1 MAGVDCGKFDLAN
14 LPQDEMVALEQT
26 IWLKAQVEERI
37 LIVDDKPHV
46 IIVFP
51 NKVNAGVCPDNKQL
65 NKQIAH
71 LTNSITDAS
80 NPSSGSGSG
89 SESTYKARSISD
101 NPDVVS
107 TSQSAE
113 SGLGASDLNAMGYEP
128 APVIPAAAIVPMK
141 SNVKTYGPYTSSNF
155 NSSFGGTSIETNPE
169 LCPWVF
175 GSVGLMNSAGSS
187 LVESKALGLVKAETG
202 SVTIPGLPVAGLS
215 TLGSQVAG
223 AGPNLSGMT
232 FTFGSNGIST
242 TYEFSTYTPKFGN
255 LTTSQI
261 DKIKSIARNRQEQLK
276 FLRSQAILQNK
287 IGRQIQKINN
297 AVKGNDK
304 GNLKLPKG
312 DKNSVQRLLMGEIYG
327 VTSTREGGTT
337 TQNKTVVALGT
348 LEKGS
353 VEMVKGYAQKAY
365 MSLDGIFGPV
375 SLKGDGSL
383 PRFTK
388 YTPGCHK
395 ASTIQPQPPFSLY
408 QEPESHDE
416 YNLKIDQDHSNP
428 LTNDF
433 SSGGHHHEGAGK
445 GHVIDI
451 VGRGSS
457 VPTDGLMTTLYT
469 TEEQARYSSD
479 YRFLGLRGP
488 LVLHAWGYDT
498 DGKPIPNAA
507 DTLSATS
514 GGVFKEEYLK
524 DKFLA
529 NWLQH
534 PTSWPVGPVDLRFDR
549 KRGMWVTPQGYK
561 IVIAKLKEKLEAFKS
576 ADAKLINENT
586 DKDQKYGPDLWD
598 KDGNKVKA
606 TDDDDSEAFIKV
618 VDRIGVAIEK
628 DQLVYAYYDT
638 YKCEYVAIPNSKTQ
652 SVVKFALVQDKNTT
666 DRTVSAILV
675 DEYGYPTKKDG
686 ITPVANQNE
695 FNANIISVRD
705 PYLSN
710 FDLPPPRGPGTI
722 PGELSAFGP
731 ALGSPSLVEHKN
743 GIVLTDGYSDNYK
756 TVGPFIGYALKK
768 EGQSSTYSE
777 GIGEIVGSSGTT
789 YDIIALE
796 SFAKY
801 IFGKVGTKSG
811 VFNGC
816 FLGARGG
823 HRQGVVPVGRGHG
836 NLPNNLNAIVR
847 NNMFGFIG
855 AHGFI
860 LGDIIDNPNGAG
872 NIFNDVDGCKFVAIL
887 DNEISTT
894 THLYYDMIECERT
907 ALSCSWHVKTQEC
920 ANSLN
925 HSYIQFNGESSGCLE
940 GTFIQGF
947 MWDPTVSLTNYNT
960 TTLSNNGENKNDLNT
975 GELIKGSR
983 GSAFLTG
990 ITAEGHLIY
999 TIVSKSE
1006 IANVAQRYVSATDP
1020 GLFGCP
1026 DFDQNGRKILDTD
1039 IFWDGIQPTG
1049 LPSAYKPKI
1058 TMSDNQQWMTYDSGI
1073 VTASWDEYGTRLANF
1088 EGQIQDCKYKII
1100 YAQEAPVIMTCIAHS
1115 KFTPE
1120 DEDGVALENALNLI
1134 YSSCQ
1139 GANKEPIPTILNG
1152 NVFNPMGCGAE
1163 VGDLVTI
1170 QRVFVGSNMANNKPG
1185 HPASNYKY
1193 IIIQTGKLVAQVL

>member
-46 IIVFP
+46 IIIFP
-51 NKVNAGVCPDNKQL
+51 NKVNAGVCEDNKQL
-65 NKQIAH
+65 NKQVAH
-71 LTNSITDAS
+71 ATNCLTNNS
-80 NPSSGSGSG
+80 NPSPSSSSG
-89 SESTYKARSISD
+89 SESTHKARSISD
-101 NPDVVS
+101 KEEVVS
-107 TSQSAE
+107 TSTSAQT
-113 SGLGASDLNAMGYEP
+113 SLGASDLNALGYEP
-128 APVIPAAAIVPMK
+128 APVIPTAAIVPMK

-175 GSVGLMNSAGSS
+175 GSVSLMNSAGSS

-202 SVTIPGLPVAGLS
+202 SVTIPGLPVSGLS
-215 TLGSQVAG
+215 TLGAQVAG

-242 TYEFSTYTPKFGN
+242 AYQFSTYTPKFGN
-255 LTTSQI
+255 LTSSQI

-297 AVKGNDK
+297 GVRGNDK

-327 VTSTREGGTT
+327 VTSTKEETTT
-337 TQNKTVVALGT
+337 TQKKTVVALGT

-353 VEMVKGYAQKAY
+353 VEMLKEYEKKAY

-388 YTPGCHK
+388 YTPECHK
-395 ASTIQPQPPFSLY
+395 ASTIQPQPPFSLNE
-408 QEPESHDE
+408 EPESLDE

-433 SSGGHHHEGAGK
+433 AAEGHHHSGAGK

-451 VGRGSS
+451 VGREST
-457 VPTDGLMTTLYT
+457 VPNDGLMTTLYT

-488 LVLHAWGYDT
+488 LVLHGWGYDT

-507 DTLSATS
+507 DTLSGTLS
-514 GGVFKEEYLK
+514 GVFKEEYLQ
-524 DKFLA
+524 DKFLT

-534 PTSWPVGPVDLRFDR
+534 PTSWPVGPIDLRFDR

-576 ADAKLINENT
+576 ANAKLINENT

-606 TDDDDSEAFIKV
+606 TDDDDSEAFIKI
-618 VDRIGVAIEK
+618 VDRIGVEIEE
-628 DQLVYAYYDT
+628 DQLVYAYYDA
-638 YKCEYVAIPNSKTQ
+638 YKCEYVAIPNGKSQ
-652 SVVKFALVQDKNTT
+652 SVVKFALVQDKNMA
-666 DRTVSAILV
+666 DRTVAAILV

-686 ITPVANQNE
+686 ITPVADQNE
-695 FNANIISVRD
+695 FDANIISVRD

-731 ALGSPSLVEHKN
+731 ALGSPSLFEHKN
-743 GIVLTDGYSDNYK
+743 GIVLTDGYNNNYK

-768 EGQSSTYSE
+768 EGQTTTYTP

-789 YDIIALE
+789 YDIITLE

-801 IFGKVGTKSG
+801 ITGKIGTKSG
-811 VFNGC
+811 VFNGS
-816 FLGARGG
+816 FLGARVG
-823 HRQGVVPVGRGHG
+823 HRQGVIPVGRGHG

-855 AHGFI
+855 AHGFV
-860 LGDIIDNPNGAG
+860 LGDIVDNPVGNG
-872 NIFNDVDGCKFVAIL
+872 NIVNDVDGCKFIAAL
-887 DNEISTT
+887 DNELSTT
-894 THLYYDMIECERT
+894 THLIYDIIECERS
-907 ALSCSWHVKTQEC
+907 ALICSWHVKNQNY

-925 HSYIQFNGESSGCLE
+925 LSSVQFDDPQYIEGQFA
-940 GTFIQGF
+940 QGF
-947 MWDPTVSLTNYNT
+947 MWNPAVSLTNYQQT
-960 TTLSNNGENKNDLNT
+960 YLQNNGTLKNNLKT
-975 GELIKGSR
+975 GEIIKGSR
-983 GSAFLTG
+983 GAALLTG
-990 ITAEGHLIY
+990 ITGQGELIY
-999 TIVSKSE
+999 TITLVTE
-1006 IANVAQRYVSATDP
+1006 IANVAQRYITSNNP
-1020 GLFGCP
+1020 GLFGSS
-1026 DFDQNGRKILDTD
+1026 DFSGNRKIDQD
-1039 IFWDGIQPTG
+1039 SDYFWDGLSPDQIEDDK
-1049 LPSAYKPKI
+1049 KPKI
-1058 TMSDNQQWMTYDSGI
+1058 DMINGQQWMTYHSGI
-1073 VTASWDEYGTRLANF
+1073 VVASWDEYGTRLPAFN
-1088 EGQIQDCKYKII
+1088 GQVEDCKYKII
-1100 YAQEAPVIMTCIAHS
+1100 YAQEVPVIMTCIAQS

-1120 DEDGVALENALNLI
+1120 DDKGVALEQALANILP
-1134 YSSCQ
+1134 SCQ
-1139 GANKEPIPTILNG
+1139 GADRQPIPSILAG

-1170 QRVFVGSNMANNKPG
+1170 QRVYVGSDMAQQEAG
-1185 HPASNYKY
+1185 HPACNYKY
-1193 IIIQTGKLVAQVL
+1193 IVIQTGKLVAAAL